1 MAIEVDV
8 EMLQLGDVI
17 LIDIPEQGANIEA
30 QVVGESPEIVRA
42 RTSPVA
48 NSPLNN
54 IVVKD
59 R

>member
-1 MAIEVDV
+1 
-8 EMLQLGDVI
+8 MLQLGDVI